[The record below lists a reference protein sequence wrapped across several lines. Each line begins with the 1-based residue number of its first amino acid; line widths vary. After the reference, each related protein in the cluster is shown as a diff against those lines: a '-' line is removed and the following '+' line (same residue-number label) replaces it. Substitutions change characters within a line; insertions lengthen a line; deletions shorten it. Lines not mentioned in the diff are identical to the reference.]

1 MLVTFSTP
9 FAFAPPI
16 RYAIPFIAPDGPLPI
31 VGAEKRVQLGVAYI
45 FTGPWPGVQRLY
57 AISMQLIEA
66 VFQLFTHFEE
76 LLVIR
81 SRRWILDCT
90 NSRNLRSAQQTF

>member
-1 MLVTFSTP
+1 MYDATAFITSTP
-9 FAFAPPI
+9 AAILI
-16 RYAIPFIAPDGPLPI
+16 RPALLPSAEGAALPI
-31 VGAEKRVQLGVAYI
+31 GGAEKRVQLGVANI

-76 LLVIR
+76 LLIMR
-81 SRRWILDCT
+81 SQR
-90 NSRNLRSAQQTF
+90 